1 MIRANNIAILTDF
14 SLSDNYNGVMEGTI
28 RRFNKDVNITYLS
41 GNSKKFNV
49 KSASYLLYTGYR
61 FFPRKTVF
69 LVVVDPG
76 VGTERDAL
84 LVKTRNYFFIGP
96 DNGVLYP
103 SIIEDGIVEIRKI
116 NNPKVFLSK
125 EISKTF
131 HGRDIFAVSAALL
144 STGVETEAFGDV
156 KSQNDL
162 YKYELKYYEKI
173 NYGLKTKVVYVDNF
187 GNVTLGITS
196 REFKVKENQIYE
208 INVKGL
214 KYKVTSKRTFG
225 YGEENQLIIYSNG
238 YGFLEIGINKGSAYH
253 TLKTSEGDEICL
265 EDYTQ
270 GDSSPST

>member
-41 GNSKKFNV
+41 GNSKKFNI

-61 FFPRKTVF
+61 FFPRKTIF

-103 SIIEDGIVEIRKI
+103 SILSDGIVEIRKI
-116 NNPKVFLSK
+116 NDPKIFLSK

-131 HGRDIFAVSAALL
+131 HGRDIFAISAALL
-144 STGVETEAFGDV
+144 STGVGTESFGDI
-156 KSQNDL
+156 KDQSEL
-162 YKYELKYYEKI
+162 CKYELKYHEKVEC
-173 NYGLKTKVVYVDNF
+173 GLKTKVIYVDNF
-187 GNVTLGITS
+187 GNVALSLTPN
-196 REFKVKENQIYE
+196 EFKLKENQTYE
-208 INVKGL
+208 IIAGGSE
-214 KYKVTSKRTFG
+214 YKVVSKRTFG

-238 YGFLEIGINKGSAYH
+238 YGFLEIGINKGSAYD

-270 GDSSPST
+270 GDFSPST